1 MYLKLTSADIKNA
14 SMITLSTAIAIFLAK
29 WLSLSQLI
37 WVMVIVALL
46 PFSKIGRTAK
56 MRHLSLI
63 GTGIA
68 SALAVG
74 ITVLLNSIDWL
85 VMTWLLIASFL
96 LYCLPRYIPGSNATW
111 FIYTDFHGYCA

>member
-1 MYLKLTSADIKNA
+1 MYVKLTSADIKNA

-29 WLSLSQLI
+29 WLSMSQLI

-56 MRHLSLI
+56 IRHLSLI
-63 GTGIA
+63 GTGIV

-74 ITVLLNSIDWL
+74 ITVLLNSIELAGDDLAVDCLIL
-85 VMTWLLIASFL
+85 VILLAT
-96 LYCLPRYIPGSNATW
+96 LYSG
-111 FIYTDFHGYCA
+111 